1 MNEHDIDQSL
11 LELLARY
18 FYYID
23 PNEEN
28 TAFLEANKD
37 EQDLCYFVA
46 YRYIKE
52 NKTQDLIDALKDQKD
67 EDYIKAMKDYVYG
80 GGKYGRWRE
89 YSKKNNKINAQ
100 I

>member
-1 MNEHDIDQSL
+1 MNENDIDQSL

-37 EQDLCYFVA
+37 EQDLCYFVT

-80 GGKYGRWRE
+80 GGKYGYR
-89 YSKKNNKINAQ
+89 
-100 I
+100 

>member
-1 MNEHDIDQSL
+1 MNENDIDQSL

-37 EQDLCYFVA
+37 EQSLCYFVA
-46 YRYIKE
+46 NRYINE
-52 NKTQDLIDALKDQKD
+52 NKADDLIQALIDTND
-67 EDYIKAMKDYVYG
+67 DDYIKAIRDYVQYTALNEVRK
-80 GGKYGRWRE
+80 KYEDR
-89 YSKKNNKINAQ
+89 
-100 I
+100 